1 MRPNCSPLSST
12 APTRHFQLL
21 NAVTWK
27 IEMSDIDA
35 HETLPYVYSS
45 TRCPK
50 STVNIAQIKEGP
62 EEKNA
67 RTTKGTP
74 KIHPAPNSN
83 WNILEALINICNQGA
98 WSIGPYWQ
106 RPHCTALGIE
116 RSNASWGPI
125 LVNAIH
131 PEFFRYP
138 YNMGYRP
145 TVPPPKWPRFQQK
158 EWPPTSHITILTMDL
173 DEGTKMKN
181 RK

>member
-1 MRPNCSPLSST
+1 MSKVYCKHRANKGG
-12 APTRHFQLL
+12 
-21 NAVTWK
+21 TW
-27 IEMSDIDA
+27 
-35 HETLPYVYSS
+35 
-45 TRCPK
+45 R
-50 STVNIAQIKEGP
+50 
-62 EEKNA
+62 KNA

-116 RSNASWGPI
+116 RSNASWGTI

-131 PEFFRYP
+131 PAFFRYP

-145 TVPPPKWPRFQQK
+145 TVPLSKLPRFQQK
-158 EWPPTSHITILTMDL
+158 EWPPTSHIYNYGLRRENKNENYWVLFSILVSQTL
-173 DEGTKMKN
+173 KHRACHQRCFGTFRTQTKFHMVLPA
-181 RK
+181 RSS